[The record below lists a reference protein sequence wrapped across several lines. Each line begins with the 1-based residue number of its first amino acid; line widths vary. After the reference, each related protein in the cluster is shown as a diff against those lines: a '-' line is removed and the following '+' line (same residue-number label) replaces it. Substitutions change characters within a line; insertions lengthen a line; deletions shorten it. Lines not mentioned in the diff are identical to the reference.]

1 MIFTADKY
9 NAKIP
14 QLSAFSFEFK
24 SYYFVFVEKLMSEKS
39 LLVAEQERRVGE
51 MEVAR
56 GDILHQ
62 LARIQQN
69 IVQVATS
76 FF

>member
-1 MIFTADKY
+1 
-9 NAKIP
+9 
-14 QLSAFSFEFK
+14 
-24 SYYFVFVEKLMSEKS
+24 MSEKS
-39 LLVAEQERRVGE
+39 LVVAEQERRVGE
-51 MEVAR
+51 MEVAK